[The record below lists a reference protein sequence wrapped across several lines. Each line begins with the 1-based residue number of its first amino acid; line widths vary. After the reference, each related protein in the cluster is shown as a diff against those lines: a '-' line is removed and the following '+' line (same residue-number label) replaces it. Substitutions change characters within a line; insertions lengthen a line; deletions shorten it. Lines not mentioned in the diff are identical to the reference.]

1 MDKNFRKS
9 TYPNKKPT
17 LFLFNL
23 RTDETSFKL
32 AASIDWI
39 KAFALECNEVYVFST
54 HVGKFTL
61 PSNVHV
67 TELGG
72 GTFFGKIKWML
83 NTVKSIYVFSKTKE
97 NKIVLHY
104 MSHYTVIF
112 PGIIFKVLGA
122 RQGLWYAHGHKN
134 KFLAISERITGV
146 AFTSIEG
153 AFPMRSKKIKVIG
166 QGVNIKNFN
175 MEHHSA
181 QKTKKMGIVS
191 LGRISPVKHLDV
203 ILLARIK
210 PELIEFCGESP
221 DSNYKKLL
229 QNLAIENQQRLQIV
243 DPILYSE
250 VPRYLAQWRYYFCGT
265 EVAVDKAAIEAA
277 LSGCIILSLNKN
289 VLELTGMHTVY
300 EFIGSEVPN
309 SILEQFNLFE
319 SLNETTLISIETK
332 LREECSQRNDVKK
345 TTEKIILTLCESY
358 KYNG

>member
-1 MDKNFRKS
+1 MR
-9 TYPNKKPT
+9 
-17 LFLFNL
+17 FLFNL
-23 RTDETSFKL
+23 RTDESSFKL
-32 AASIDWI
+32 AASVDWI
-39 KAFALECNEVYVFST
+39 KAFALECNEVFVFST
-54 HVGKFTL
+54 HIGKFTL

-72 GTFFGKIKWML
+72 GTFIGKVKWIL
-83 NTVKSIYVFSKTKE
+83 NTVKSVYVFSKTKE

-112 PGIIFKVLGA
+112 PGIFFKILGA

-134 KFLAISERITGV
+134 RFLAIAERITSV
-146 AFTSIEG
+146 AFTSVEG
-153 AFPMRSKKIKVIG
+153 AFPMKSKKIKVIG

-175 MEHHSA
+175 MEHHFA
-181 QKTKKMGIVS
+181 QKTKKTGVVS
-191 LGRISPVKHLDV
+191 LGRISPVKHLEA
-203 ILLARIK
+203 ILIARIK

-221 DSNYKKLL
+221 DPNYRNLL
-229 QNLAIENQQRLQIV
+229 QNLAIENEQKLRIV

-250 VPRYLAQWRYYFCGT
+250 VPQYLSQWRYYFCGT
-265 EVAVDKAAIEAA
+265 EVAVDKAVIEAA

-300 EFIGSEVPN
+300 EFIGSKVPI
-309 SILEQFNLFE
+309 SISAQFNLFE
-319 SLNETTLISIETK
+319 SLNEATLISIESK

-358 KYNG
+358 KYNR